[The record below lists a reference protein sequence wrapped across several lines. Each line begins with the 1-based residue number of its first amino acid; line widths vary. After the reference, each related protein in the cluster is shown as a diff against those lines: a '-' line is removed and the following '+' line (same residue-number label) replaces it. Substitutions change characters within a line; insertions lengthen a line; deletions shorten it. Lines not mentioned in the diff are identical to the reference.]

1 MIYIFCNVSS
11 TGVPL
16 NKKHEDTR
24 VKSSLRRNQKTRRNP
39 VRNDIKRLLADI
51 KAENSLKT
59 DRAGVRRRVR
69 NLTGQEQTKSVE
81 TKEESEIRGA
91 ELKPVEQKREEG
103 NDKKKLS
110 CKFCRKFFNA
120 VIDRDEHI
128 RSHKTCRGCKQEF
141 SFPSVLRSHKSS
153 CEKLKELLKKRTE
166 STNSPQPESHDEGKP
181 SPTNEEQLCDSQEEL
196 PSSDNKSAI
205 KNSEPTTRHSCVF
218 CNKTVRSRSR
228 LMEHMRVHTGEKPF
242 PCSVCPKWFRVKQ
255 ACQKHMMRMHQ
266 KVTDSTESNGDL
278 TWTKPL
284 EDTEE
289 GRNPPSKDSSHT
301 IKHSSVKEPRNPDVR
316 LRYRLQK
323 KGVQSSNGF
332 NCLLCQ
338 KFLTT
343 KRALREH
350 IRIHTGERPIKC
362 EECPAKFRT
371 DQQLC
376 LHKKSMHF
384 PGPQSVKVKS
394 RLRHSKH
401 VYNSR
406 DKWPN
411 ACKVCGKGFV
421 TKGHLRNH
429 MERYHS

>member
-1 MIYIFCNVSS
+1 M
-11 TGVPL
+11 
-16 NKKHEDTR
+16 
-24 VKSSLRRNQKTRRNP
+24 RNQKTRRNP
-39 VRNDIKRLLADI
+39 VRSDIKRLLADI
-51 KAENSLKT
+51 KVENSLKT
-59 DRAGVRRRVR
+59 DRAGLRRRVR
-69 NLTGQEQTKSVE
+69 NLTGQEKTKSVK
-81 TKEESEIRGA
+81 TRGESEITGA
-91 ELKPVEQKREEG
+91 ELKPVEQKREEV

-110 CKFCRKFFNA
+110 CKFCRKLFNT
-120 VIDRDEHI
+120 VIDRDEHV

-141 SFPSVLRSHKSS
+141 SFPSFLRSHKLY
-153 CEKLKELLKKRTE
+153 CEKLKELLRKKRPE
-166 STNSPQPESHDEGKP
+166 RTNSPQPESHNEGKP
-181 SPTNEEQLCDSQEEL
+181 SPTTEEQLFDSKEEL
-196 PSSDNKSAI
+196 LSPDNKSAI
-205 KNSEPTTRHSCVF
+205 QNSELTTRHSCVF

-266 KVTDSTESNGDL
+266 KVTDSTRSNRDL
-278 TWTKPL
+278 AWTKPL
-284 EDTEE
+284 EDTGEDL
-289 GRNPPSKDSSHT
+289 NPSSKDSSHT
-301 IKHSSVKEPRNPDVR
+301 IKHSSVKEPRNPGV

-323 KGVQSSNGF
+323 KDVQSSNGF

-350 IRIHTGERPIKC
+350 VRLHTGERPIKC
-362 EECPAKFRT
+362 EVCPAKFRT
-371 DQQLC
+371 DQQLYI
-376 LHKKSMHF
+376 HKKKLHF
-384 PGPQSVKVKS
+384 PGTQSVKRQRKVKS

-406 DKWPN
+406 DNWPN

-421 TKGHLRNH
+421 TKGHLKNH